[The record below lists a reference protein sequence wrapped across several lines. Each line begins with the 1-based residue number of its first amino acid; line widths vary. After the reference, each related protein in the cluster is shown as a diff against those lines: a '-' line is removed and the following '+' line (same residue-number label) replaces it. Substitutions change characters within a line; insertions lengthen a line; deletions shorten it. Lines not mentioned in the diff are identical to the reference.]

1 MKACACEFQDVT
13 NDIRILIGNVAIT
26 QIPVSSNIA
35 TTGHK
40 LQGMSKN
47 KNTLIVNN
55 WDYRCANWVYVVLSR
70 VRTRKGLFLMKA
82 LDMNRDFSV
91 PQKLLDFEARMK
103 RFKEQPIL
111 DKLSRAGVYQASEDD
126 VTPAE

>member
-13 NDIRILIGNVAIT
+13 NDIRILIGNAIT
-26 QIPVSSNIA
+26 QIPVNPNIA

-40 LQGMSKN
+40 LQGIS

-55 WDYRCANWVYVVLSR
+55 WDYKCANWVYVVLSR
-70 VRTRKGLFLMKA
+70 VRTRNGLFLMRP

-103 RFKEQPIL
+103 RCKEQPIL
-111 DKLSRAGVYQASEDD
+111 DKLSRASV
-126 VTPAE
+126 

>member
-1 MKACACEFQDVT
+1 MLREAT
-13 NDIRILIGNVAIT
+13 SDIRISIGNAAIT
-26 QIPVSSNIA
+26 QIPVNSNIV

-40 LQGMSKN
+40 LQGMF

-55 WDYRCANWVYVVLSR
+55 WDYKCANWVCVVLSR
-70 VRTRKGLFLMKA
+70 VRTRKGLFLMRP
-82 LDMNRDFSV
+82 DMNRDFSV

-103 RFKEQPIL
+103 RCKEQPTL

-126 VTPAE
+126 VTVEY